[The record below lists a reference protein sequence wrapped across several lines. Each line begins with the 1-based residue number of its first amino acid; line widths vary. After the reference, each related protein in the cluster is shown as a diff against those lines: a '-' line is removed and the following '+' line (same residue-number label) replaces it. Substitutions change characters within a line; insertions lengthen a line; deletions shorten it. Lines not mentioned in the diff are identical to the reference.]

1 MQENVDLRIR
11 TMRVIWIALFLTS
24 GLYYAF
30 AIVSKRPD
38 DVEPNGTLFLVFVAI
53 ALSTTLISF
62 LIKSKLIN
70 RAVEQQQVQL
80 VQQAYMVAW
89 AMMEVAAFL
98 GLIDFYLTGNRYFYV
113 LFIISTV
120 GLLLHFPQRDHV
132 IHASFKRP
140 F

>member
-11 TMRVIWIALFLTS
+11 TMRVIWLAMLSTS

-30 AIVSKRPD
+30 TLVSKRSD
-38 DVEPNGTLFLVFVAI
+38 DVEPNNTLFLVFVAI
-53 ALSTTLISF
+53 AISITLISF

-80 VQQAYMVAW
+80 VQQAYIVAW
-89 AMMEVAAFL
+89 AMTEVPAFL
-98 GLIDFYLTGNRYFYV
+98 GLIDFFVTGNRYFYV
-113 LFIISTV
+113 LFIIATL

-140 F
+140 L